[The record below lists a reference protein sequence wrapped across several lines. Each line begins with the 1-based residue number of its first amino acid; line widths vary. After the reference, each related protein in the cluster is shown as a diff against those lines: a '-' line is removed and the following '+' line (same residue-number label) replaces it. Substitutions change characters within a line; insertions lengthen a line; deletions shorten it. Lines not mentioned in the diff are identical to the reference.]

1 MNVKYILLGAVL
13 CFANACSNQEGNGSV
28 EQAGLENKQEAFKGY
43 TVVIHGGAGNF
54 DTESYSSEQE
64 DAYHSNLTEALRI
77 AQSVLDTGGSALDG
91 VETTIRFL
99 EDCPLFNAGKGAV
112 FTAEG
117 INELDASIMNGKDL
131 SCGAV
136 TGIQNVRH
144 PISAARKVMEESPHV
159 FFSGAGATEFAKDQ
173 GLELVDSS
181 YFYTEKSWERYLRA
195 KAAKE
200 KQVALPETLKMGTV
214 GCVIRDTQGNL
225 AAGTSTGGMTWK
237 KHGRIGDSPVIGA
250 GTYADNKTCAI
261 SCTGHGE
268 YFIRAVVAY
277 NISARMAYGG
287 LTLQDAS
294 KAVVMDQLLEMGGRG
309 GIIGVDYLGNPVI
322 TFNTT
327 GMFRGYVM
335 EGKEPQ
341 VAMYA
346 E

>member
-1 MNVKYILLGAVL
+1 MNVKYLLLCAVL
-13 CFANACSNQEGNGSV
+13 WLATACSNPENGSA
-28 EQAGLENKQEAFKGY
+28 EQPVTVAEQEAFEGY

-54 DTESYSSEQE
+54 DTESYSPEQE
-64 DAYHSNLTEALRI
+64 EAYQSNLTEALLI
-77 AQSVLDTGGSALDG
+77 AQSVLDSGGSALDG
-91 VETTIRFL
+91 VEATIRFL

-159 FFSGAGATEFAKDQ
+159 FFSGVGATEFAKEQ

-181 YFYTEKSWERYLRA
+181 YFYTERSWERYLRA

-200 KQVALPETLKMGTV
+200 KQAALPEELKMGTV
-214 GCVIRDTQGNL
+214 GCVIRDAQGNL

-250 GTYADNKTCAI
+250 GTYADNQTCAI

-268 YFIRAVVAY
+268 YFIRAAVAY

-287 LTLQDAS
+287 LSLEDAS
-294 KAVVMDQLLEMGGRG
+294 NAVVMNQLVEMGGSG
-309 GIIGVDYLGNPVI
+309 GIIGVDHLGNPVMS
-322 TFNTT
+322 FNST
-327 GMFRGYVM
+327 GMFRGYVK
-335 EGKEPQ
+335 EGEEPQ
-341 VAMYA
+341 VAMYG